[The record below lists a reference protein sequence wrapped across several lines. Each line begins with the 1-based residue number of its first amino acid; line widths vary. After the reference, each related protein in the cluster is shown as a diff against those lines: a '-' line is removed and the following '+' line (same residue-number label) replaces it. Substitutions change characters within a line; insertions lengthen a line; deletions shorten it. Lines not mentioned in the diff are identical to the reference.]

1 MITQA
6 PRLGVPARS
15 LNGVIRLFVGTLG
28 FPLPRCSVL
37 RVHGRNSGKL
47 REVPLL
53 IGHNRGSRYLVAPRG
68 NTEWARNLAA
78 AGWGELVRG
87 RHVERITALE
97 VEGAERVNATHGVFV
112 RDIMT
117 REVVMVSPD
126 TPVDAALEIMD
137 QGYFRHL
144 PVVDRDGTLLGIVSV
159 RDLVKHRIHM
169 QQADV
174 ESLKAY
180 VTRTYMH

>member
-97 VEGAERVNATHGVFV
+97 VEGAERVNAIAAYLASYGWL
-112 RDIMT
+112 T
-117 REVVMVSPD
+117 RRLFGLPRRPGRERLAEIAPGHPTFRISSRPD
-126 TPVDAALEIMD
+126 AT
-137 QGYFRHL
+137 
-144 PVVDRDGTLLGIVSV
+144 T
-159 RDLVKHRIHM
+159 
-169 QQADV
+169 
-174 ESLKAY
+174 
-180 VTRTYMH
+180 